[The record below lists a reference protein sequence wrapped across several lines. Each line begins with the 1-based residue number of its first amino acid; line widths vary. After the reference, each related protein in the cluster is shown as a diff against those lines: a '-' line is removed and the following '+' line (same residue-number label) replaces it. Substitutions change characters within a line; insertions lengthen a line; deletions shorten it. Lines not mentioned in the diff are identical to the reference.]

1 MRLSQYLVDRGQ
13 VGMGRV
19 GMVLDLVTEFVMGRV
34 YQGPSLSWAEFVMGR
49 DVPESTVDEHTQ
61 LMCTI
66 SMEGNV
72 SSPFRMYFQIW
83 NICVIFGTNW
93 YPVIPYTCTC
103 MLVIA
108 GSCQIYVI
116 QSSHHSCVQAT
127 NFSPIR
133 TPW

>member
-19 GMVLDLVTEFVMGRV
+19 GMVLDLVAEFVMGRV

-49 DVPESTVDEHTQ
+49 DVPESTVDAHIQ

-66 SMEGNV
+66 SMERNV

-83 NICVIFGTNW
+83 NICVIFATNW

-116 QSSHHSCVQAT
+116 QSSLHSCVSILSNHA
-127 NFSPIR
+127 F
-133 TPW
+133 